1 MEKNLTIMISVNNV
15 PLGDLENIH
24 EKIEE
29 ILETYAEK
37 RIVINMQD
45 EPVVFPR

>member
-1 MEKNLTIMISVNNV
+1 MNKNLTIMITVNDV
-15 PLGDLENIH
+15 PLGDLEKIN

-29 ILETYAEK
+29 LLEGYNEK

-45 EPVVFPR
+45 EPVVHPM